1 MRKVIITAVM
11 VLAIMAIA
19 LPAFAGGAG
28 EKGAAPG
35 AKYAIVFKNTG
46 NPYGDKQMG
55 GFKAGIEEQGFQAI
69 LRAPDQPTA
78 EAQIQ
83 ILEQLISQKVA
94 AICIVGNDKD
104 ALQPVLT
111 KAKNAGIK
119 VFSLDSGVNPA
130 SRLTHVN
137 QADSE
142 KIGRTLIQAAY
153 DMIGGSGD
161 IAILSATSQ
170 ATNQN
175 LWIDYMKKELTD
187 SKYANVK
194 LVKVAYGDDIRDK
207 SVSEAEGLLQS
218 FPNLKCIIAPT
229 TVGIAAAGKVLTDK
243 GLVGKVFL
251 TGLGLPSEMATYI
264 ENGACPY
271 MFLWNPI
278 DVGYLGAYTATALV
292 TGKITGAV
300 GDKFKAGRLG
310 DYTITKA
317 PDGGT
322 EVLLGPPFKFDKT
335 NIADWKTVY

>member
-1 MRKVIITAVM
+1 MRRVFLRGAMITGIAAV
-11 VLAIMAIA
+11 A
-19 LPAFAGGAG
+19 LLVMFFAVGC
-28 EKGAAPG
+28 
-35 AKYAIVFKNTG
+35 AKPVSKNYAIVFKNTG

-137 QADSE
+137 QADSA
-142 KIGRTLIQAAY
+142 KIGSTLVEAAF
-153 DMIGGSGD
+153 DMSGGKGE

-175 LWIDYMKKELTD
+175 LWIDFMKKDLQD
-187 SKYANVK
+187 PKYANLK
-194 LVKVAYGDDIRDK
+194 LVKIAYGDDLRDK
-207 SVSEAEGLLQS
+207 SVSEAEGLLRS
-218 FPNLKCIIAPT
+218 YPNLKVIIAPT

-243 GLVGKVFL
+243 KLGGKVFL

-264 ENGACPY
+264 ENGVCPY

-278 DVGYLGAYTATALV
+278 DVGYLGSYVATALV
-292 TGKITGAV
+292 KGTITGAV
-300 GDKFKAGRLG
+300 GEKFKAGRLG

-322 EVLLGPPFKFDKT
+322 EVLLGPPFKFDKA
-335 NIADWKTVY
+335 NIEEWKTVY